1 MKTINVWTQNF
12 INTCQ
17 MSLMLNTSS
26 LPIIILPYIY
36 VTNSES
42 YSVLKKPAKG
52 KKGEK
57 IKDKQ
62 VCYLMLLFK
71 L

>member
-1 MKTINVWTQNF
+1 
-12 INTCQ
+12 

-42 YSVLKKPAKG
+42 YSVFKKPAKG
-52 KKGEK
+52 KK